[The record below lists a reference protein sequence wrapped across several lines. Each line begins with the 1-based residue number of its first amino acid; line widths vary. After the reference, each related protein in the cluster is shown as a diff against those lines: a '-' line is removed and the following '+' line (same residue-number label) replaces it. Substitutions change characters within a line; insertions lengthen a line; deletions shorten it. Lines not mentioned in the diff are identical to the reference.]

1 MDEFD
6 NVVGKMVT
14 LKAASHAS
22 QRTKNRIREHG
33 PVFYVKNS
41 MLAAQWFAG
50 PAILAEIPPSRYR
63 RRRSPPWRHWTGW
76 LPFDEIVIL

>member
-33 PVFYVKNS
+33 PVF
-41 MLAAQWFAG
+41 
-50 PAILAEIPPSRYR
+50 
-63 RRRSPPWRHWTGW
+63 
-76 LPFDEIVIL
+76 

>member
-14 LKAASHAS
+14 LKAAPHAS

-50 PAILAEIPPSRYR
+50 PAILVERPPSRPENE
-63 RRRSPPWRHWTGW
+63 PPWRRWCGW